1 MQYILN
7 IKHIVMENTDL
18 TPEKSFELINQ
29 VINDARNRIEENGFI
44 YAFWGVLSTVAALGQ
59 FFLLRSGYFNINY
72 FPYFIMPLG
81 AIYTGY
87 YYSKK
92 KKSEHNQIGRILGVS
107 WSAIVLNIFILGFL
121 LSGSLKANLI
131 PVILVLLGIATIISG
146 GTTKNRLLLFTG
158 IIMDLA
164 GLFCFSVTW
173 MYQPLLL
180 GIVSAVTIFV
190 PGIILMVEHKR
201 KQNV

>member
-7 IKHIVMENTDL
+7 VKHIIMENTDL

-29 VINDARNRIEENGFI
+29 IINDARNRIEENGFI
-44 YAFWGVLSTVAALGQ
+44 YAFWGVLSTAAALGQ
-59 FFLLRSGYFNINY
+59 FFLLRNGYLNINY
-72 FPYFIMPLG
+72 YPYFIMPLG

-87 YYSKK
+87 YYYKK
-92 KKSEHNQIGRILGVS
+92 KKSEHNQIGRILGIS
-107 WSAIVLNIFILGFL
+107 WSAIVLNVFILGFL

-131 PVILVLLGIATIISG
+131 PVILVLLGIAIIISG
-146 GTTKNRLLLFTG
+146 ATTKNWLLLFAG
-158 IIMDLA
+158 IVMDLA

-190 PGIILMVEHKR
+190 PGIILMIEHKR